1 MASID
6 RDDSIARETTAR
18 DARRCGRA
26 RRRARAKARRGDG

>member
-18 DARRCGRA
+18 DARR
-26 RRRARAKARRGDG
+26 RARAKARRGDG